1 MPFAGGIMQHGYQC
15 GMLWGAAL
23 AAGAEAYRRF
33 GPGPKAE
40 AASIRAAGALVEAFR
55 TRHGEINCFEITHID
70 KSSTPWEM
78 IKFFLIK
85 GGTVGCIKMAGWY
98 APLAQ
103 EEIEKAFAEEG
114 AGAPAS
120 PNASEPLPE
129 SCAALLAHR
138 MGESEEHATMAS
150 GLSGGIGL
158 CGGAC
163 GALGTAIWLLGMQI
177 GREKEGKPKYEDHVR
192 DLRSQEIIDRF
203 LRATDF
209 KFECS
214 EIVGRTFEDVEDHAA
229 YVRERGCSELMDVL
243 AGRAPSEPST

>member
-1 MPFAGGIMQHGYQC
+1 MPFAGGVMQHGYQC
-15 GMLWGAAL
+15 GMIWGATL

-33 GPGPKAE
+33 GPGPEAE
-40 AASIRAAGALVEAFR
+40 AASIRAARSLVESFR

-98 APLAQ
+98 APLAR
-103 EEIEKAFAEEG
+103 EEIEKAFAEQEAGVQSSG
-114 AGAPAS
+114 AAPAQ
-120 PNASEPLPE
+120 PL
-129 SCAALLAHR
+129 SCAAALAQKL
-138 MGESEEHATMAS
+138 GASDFHATMAA
-150 GLSGGIGL
+150 GLAGGIGL

-163 GALGTAIWLLGMQI
+163 GALGAAIWFLGMEI
-177 GREKEGKPKYEDHVR
+177 GLDKEGTPKYEDHAR
-192 DLRSQEIIDRF
+192 DPRSQEIIERF

-214 EIVGRTFEDVEDHAA
+214 EIVGRTFEDPDDHAA
-229 YVRERGCSELMDVL
+229 WIRDGGCSELMEVL
-243 AGRAPSEPST
+243 AGR